1 MARLIV
7 TALDLLG
14 VNVEG
19 LRDLATE
26 NQQLRQELTE
36 AVNLIDAIREKLAE
50 LNTALPVDINVD

>member
-1 MARLIV
+1 M

>member
-14 VNVEG
+14 INVEG
-19 LRDLATE
+19 FQDLATE
-26 NQQLRQELTE
+26 NQQLRRELSE

-50 LNTALPVDINVD
+50 LNTALPVDNNVD